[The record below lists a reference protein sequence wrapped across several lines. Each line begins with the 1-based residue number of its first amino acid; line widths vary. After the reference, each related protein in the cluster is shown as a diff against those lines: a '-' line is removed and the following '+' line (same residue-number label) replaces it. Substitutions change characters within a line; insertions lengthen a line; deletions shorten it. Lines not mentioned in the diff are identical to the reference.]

1 MSNKEIIQISVKPYS
16 KFQVQQQVF
25 PFCGMGEVLPLA
37 KFCQFLPHLSLNN
50 NFHVI
55 TQKKLPFYLQSLLLY
70 HFLTSYSLYKQVML
84 ILILIN
90 VQYLQNVVFSF
101 EKGLNGQN
109 HSSSD
114 FYHLIFPPTWEGG
127 GWRFLLFLD
136 AIWTTLMSSAFQTPK
151 TRHKKGYLCS
161 LSYLLTLNILIKAK
175 TT

>member
-1 MSNKEIIQISVKPYS
+1 MSNKEIIQISVKPYN

-25 PFCGMGEVLPLA
+25 PFCGMGEVLPIA

-55 TQKKLPFYLQSLLLY
+55 TQKQLQFYLQSLLLY
-70 HFLTSYSLYKQVML
+70 HFLTSYSLYKQIML

-90 VQYLQNVVFSF
+90 VQYLQNVFFSF

-127 GWRFLLFLD
+127 GWIFLLFLD